1 MANVAYQQALEV
13 VRTLSPEQLQ
23 QLLKQ
28 IESERRRPQ
37 QQVKGVADAKHQ
49 REREMRWLAEHE
61 AEYVGQ
67 WLALDGD
74 HLLSNGIDPHQVRAA
89 ARAQGVA
96 SPFVVFAENP
106 DEFYSGAWL

>member
-1 MANVAYQQALEV
+1 MANVAYEQALEI
-13 VRTLSPEQLQ
+13 VRALSPEELQ

-28 IESERRRPQ
+28 IEAERRQ
-37 QQVKGVADAKHQ
+37 QANGVAETTHQ

-61 AEYVGQ
+61 AEYAGQ

-74 HLLSNGIDPHQVRAA
+74 RLLSQGTDPHQVRAA

-106 DEFYSGAWL
+106 DEAYSGGWL